1 MKNDDFMKRLK
12 AMAEIAVKISKEQ
25 EAQKDREAAEAEDD
39 DMVLAADLL
48 MEASELLE
56 EAASLVYEASDL
68 LKGEDIEA
76 SCCFPY
82 PEGVRRFHGGCGH

>member
-1 MKNDDFMKRLK
+1 MKNEDFMKRLK
-12 AMAEIAVKISKEQ
+12 AMAEIAAKITKEQ

-68 LKGEDIEA
+68 LKGEDIEV
-76 SCCFPY
+76 SCRFPY
-82 PEGVRRFHGGCGH
+82 CVMEVCCDDEL

>member
-1 MKNDDFMKRLK
+1 
-12 AMAEIAVKISKEQ
+12 
-25 EAQKDREAAEAEDD
+25 
-39 DMVLAADLL
+39 MVLAADLL

-76 SCCFPY
+76 DCCFPY
-82 PEGVRRFHGGCGH
+82 CVMEVCCDDEL

>member
-12 AMAEIAVKISKEQ
+12 AMAEIAAKISKEQ
-25 EAQKDREAAEAEDD
+25 EVQKDREAAEAEDD

-76 SCCFPY
+76 DCCFPCCVV
-82 PEGVRRFHGGCGH
+82 EVCCDDEL